1 MRSPEFGKDH
11 IYYQKRFVTGFYL
24 QILKEA
30 DAKIEG
36 DTKGG
41 DVEGAGDES
50 DQEPNRKSIN
60 LSSYLKC

>member
-1 MRSPEFGKDH
+1 MEKSAD
-11 IYYQKRFVTGFYL
+11 YQKRCVTGFYL

-30 DAKIEG
+30 DTKIEG

-50 DQEPNRKSIN
+50 DQEPRMKSFD

>member
-1 MRSPEFGKDH
+1 MEKT
-11 IYYQKRFVTGFYL
+11 IYSQNRFVTGFYL

-50 DQEPNRKSIN
+50 DQEPNMKSFDR
-60 LSSYLKC
+60 SSYLKC

>member
-1 MRSPEFGKDH
+1 MEKT
-11 IYYQKRFVTGFYL
+11 ICYQKRCVTGFYL

-36 DTKGG
+36 NTKGG

-50 DQEPNRKSIN
+50 DQKPNMKSFN

>member
-1 MRSPEFGKDH
+1 MEKA
-11 IYYQKRFVTGFYL
+11 IYYQKRFTTGFYL

-50 DQEPNRKSIN
+50 DQEPNMQFFN
-60 LSSYLKC
+60 LSSHLKY

>member
-1 MRSPEFGKDH
+1 MEKT
-11 IYYQKRFVTGFYL
+11 IYYQKRFTTGFYL

-36 DTKGG
+36 DTKGR

-50 DQEPNRKSIN
+50 DQEPNMKSFN
-60 LSSYLKC
+60 LSSYLKF